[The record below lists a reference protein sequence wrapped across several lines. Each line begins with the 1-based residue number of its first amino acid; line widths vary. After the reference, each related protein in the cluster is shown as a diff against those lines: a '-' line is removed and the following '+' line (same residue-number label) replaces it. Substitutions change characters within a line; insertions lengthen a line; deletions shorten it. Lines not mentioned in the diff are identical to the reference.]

1 MSETAKNTPDDL
13 QDNNPAEETAA
24 QNVAAEA
31 TGAEAE
37 TEETVA
43 DTDPVAALEA
53 EVAELKDR
61 LLRQAAEVENT
72 RRRAKKDVEDASNYA
87 IAKFAREILE
97 VGDNLRRALEAA
109 GDTSDADPA
118 MKTLVDGVEMTEKV
132 LLKALEKN
140 GIEKLEPLG
149 EKLDPNKHQAV
160 FEMPHPEY
168 PDGHVAQ
175 VMQAGYVLK
184 DRLLRPAM
192 VGVTK
197 NPGDQ
202 DAPKDDTPGGTVDTS
217 A

>member
-1 MSETAKNTPDDL
+1 MSETAKNNPEDL
-13 QDNNPAEETAA
+13 QDVNAAEETASED
-24 QNVAAEA
+24 VAAEA
-31 TGAEAE
+31 T
-37 TEETVA
+37 EELDLEDA
-43 DTDPVAALEA
+43 APQDPVAALEA

-72 RRRAKKDVEDASNYA
+72 RRRAKKDVEDAGNYA
-87 IAKFAREILE
+87 ITKFARELLD
-97 VGDNLRRALEAA
+97 VGDNLRRALDAA
-109 GDTSDADPA
+109 GDTSEADPG
-118 MKTLVDGVEMTEKV
+118 MKTLVEGVEMTEQT

-140 GIEKLEPLG
+140 GVEKLEPLG

-175 VMQAGYVLK
+175 VMQAGYMLK
-184 DRLLRPAM
+184 GRLLRPAM

-197 NPGDQ
+197 NPAGE
-202 DAPKDDTPGGTVDTS
+202 APAKDDTPGGNVDTS

>member
-1 MSETAKNTPDDL
+1 MSETAKNNPEDL
-13 QDNNPAEETAA
+13 QDINAAEETAA
-24 QNVAAEA
+24 DDVAAEA
-31 TGAEAE
+31 TDAESE
-37 TEETVA
+37 DVII
-43 DTDPVAALEA
+43 DDPVAALEA

-72 RRRAKKDVEDASNYA
+72 RRRAKKDVEDAGNYA
-87 IAKFAREILE
+87 ITKFARELLD
-97 VGDNLRRALEAA
+97 VGDNLRRALDAA
-109 GDTSDADPA
+109 GDTSNADPS
-118 MKTLVDGVEMTEKV
+118 MKTLVEGVEMTEQT

-140 GIEKLEPLG
+140 GVEKLEPLG

-175 VMQAGYVLK
+175 VMQAGYMLK
-184 DRLLRPAM
+184 GRLLRPAM

-197 NPGDQ
+197 NPAG
-202 DAPKDDTPGGTVDTS
+202 DAPKQDEAPGGNVDTS

>member
-1 MSETAKNTPDDL
+1 MSETAKNNPEDL
-13 QDNNPAEETAA
+13 SGAA
-24 QNVAAEA
+24 RADEAAVEDVAAEA
-31 TGAEAE
+31 MDAEAE
-37 TEETVA
+37 GGETA
-43 DTDPVAALEA
+43 NADPVAVLEA

-61 LLRQAAEVENT
+61 LLRAAAEVENT

-87 IAKFAREILE
+87 VTKFARDLLD

-109 GDTSDADPA
+109 GNDANADPA
-118 MKTLVDGVEMTEKV
+118 MKTLIDGVEMTEKS
-132 LLKALEKN
+132 LLKAFEQN

-149 EKLDPNKHQAV
+149 EKLDPNQHQAV
-160 FEMPHPEY
+160 FEMPNPAY

-184 DRLLRPAM
+184 GRLLRPAM

-197 NPGDQ
+197 NPAGQ
-202 DAPKDDTPGGTVDTS
+202 DAAKSDEPGSNVDTS

>member
-13 QDNNPAEETAA
+13 QDVNAAEQTASEE
-24 QNVAAEA
+24 VAAEA
-31 TGAEAE
+31 T
-37 TEETVA
+37 ETVSEEVVIE
-43 DTDPVAALEA
+43 DPVAALEA

-72 RRRAKKDVEDASNYA
+72 RRRAKKDVEDAGNYA
-87 IAKFAREILE
+87 ITKFARDLLD
-97 VGDNLRRALEAA
+97 VSDNLRRALEAA
-109 GDTSDADPA
+109 GDTSNADPA
-118 MKTLVDGVEMTEKV
+118 MKTLVDGVEMTEQA

-184 DRLLRPAM
+184 GRLLRPAM

-197 NPGDQ
+197 NPAG
-202 DAPKDDTPGGTVDTS
+202 DAPAKEDGPGSNVDTS

>member
-1 MSETAKNTPDDL
+1 MSETAKNTPEDL
-13 QDNNPAEETAA
+13 SGAA
-24 QNVAAEA
+24 RADEAAVEDVAAEA
-31 TGAEAE
+31 TNAEAE
-37 TEETVA
+37 GGETA
-43 DTDPVAALEA
+43 NADPVAVLEA

-61 LLRQAAEVENT
+61 LLRAAAEVENT

-87 IAKFAREILE
+87 VTKFARDLLD

-109 GDTSDADPA
+109 GNDANADPA
-118 MKTLVDGVEMTEKV
+118 MKTLIDGVEMTEKS
-132 LLKALEKN
+132 LLKAFEQN

-149 EKLDPNKHQAV
+149 EKLDPNQHQAV
-160 FEMPHPEY
+160 FEMPNPAY

-184 DRLLRPAM
+184 GRLLRPAM

-197 NPGDQ
+197 NPVGQ
-202 DAPKDDTPGGTVDTS
+202 DAAKSDEPGSNVDTS